1 MFMKRPTTWIGI
13 ATAFLFQLIF
23 SVVWMTGY
31 DGVTDRIEN
40 LRVGIVNEDEGL
52 GVRVAEQLKSVL
64 PVKTEAL
71 ADMADAE
78 KALNERGLQMVIR
91 IPASFSADAT
101 AADKKAAIE
110 YRLNE
115 SNPATIKT
123 MMTGL
128 SAQATAA
135 VNKAIV
141 AQGVQGALIQA
152 KLPDDRAKPAAEA
165 LSERVTARIVSDNP
179 VDGMNNQMVP
189 MMLVLASYVGAM
201 IMGMN
206 LEQSSMMLAG
216 QAGRWQR
223 FAARGAFNVAA
234 AALVSLVGASL
245 VSALGSGAEQGF
257 LALWGM
263 LFLVMLTF
271 LFVSQMFLLLF
282 GMGGMLFNILALSA
296 QLVSSGAMVPREL
309 LSGFYHGL
317 GEALPA
323 TYAVEGMMNV
333 LFGGPGIGGPAAG
346 LTIIAAAALG
356 LGAVAVAVKRGRQP
370 LQAAAVSRQ
379 A

>member
-1 MFMKRPTTWIGI
+1 
-13 ATAFLFQLIF
+13 
-23 SVVWMTGY
+23 
-31 DGVTDRIEN
+31 
-40 LRVGIVNEDEGL
+40 
-52 GVRVAEQLKSVL
+52 
-64 PVKTEAL
+64 
-71 ADMADAE
+71 
-78 KALNERGLQMVIR
+78 
-91 IPASFSADAT
+91 
-101 AADKKAAIE
+101 
-110 YRLNE
+110 
-115 SNPATIKT
+115 